1 MQIPWFYMWSEKY
14 RFFHELFQNSMK
26 ETEFVVKPIHIDQS
40 YFDKNLYQT
49 EGKHSWNGCTLK
61 IDLLI
66 EQLEKARESYI
77 LFTDIDII
85 PQSDIY
91 NNLKKHI
98 EDEETMVFLQEG
110 GHLNIGFI
118 LLKICPEVIAF
129 WKLVKETMI
138 ELPGHDQ
145 KYVNNLIADYKGKW
159 TRFDNQKFTCSNTWD
174 RTTPFSIMQPLSS
187 CLGKEFDF
195 AEKIFCTAQHLDV
208 QPYMQYVP
216 ENIIPYIYKFQELLY
231 LSHQE
236 SKTART
242 L

>member
-1 MQIPWFYMWSEKY
+1 MWSEKY

-26 ETEFVVKPIHIDQS
+26 ESHFLVKPLHIDQS
-40 YFDKNLYQT
+40 YFDNNLYQNK
-49 EGKHSWNGCTLK
+49 GQHSWNGCTLK

-66 EQLEKARESYI
+66 EQLEKVDAPYI

-85 PQSDIY
+85 AKSDIY
-91 NNLKKHI
+91 TNLKKHI

-110 GHLNIGFI
+110 KQLNIGFI
-118 LLKICPEVIAF
+118 LLKVCPEVIAF
-129 WKLVKETMI
+129 WKLVKEKML
-138 ELPGHDQ
+138 EKPGHDQ
-145 KYVNNLIADYKGKW
+145 KYVNDLIADYQGKW

-174 RTTPFSIMQPLSS
+174 MTTPFSIMQPLSS

-195 AEKIFCTAQHLDV
+195 AEKIFSTAQHLDV

-236 SKTART
+236 ART
-242 L
+242 AQNL